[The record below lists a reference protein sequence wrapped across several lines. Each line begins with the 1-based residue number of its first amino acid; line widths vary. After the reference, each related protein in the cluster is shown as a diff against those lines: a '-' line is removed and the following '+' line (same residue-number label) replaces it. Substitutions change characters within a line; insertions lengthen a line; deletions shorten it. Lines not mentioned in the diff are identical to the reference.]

1 MRVAVTGGTGF
12 IGQALIRALR
22 ERGNSV
28 IALSRDIFRAKEIL
42 GDGIELVHWEAGGR
56 PGPWEGELSRSD
68 AVVNLAGEAIFKK
81 RWNTGYKSR
90 IWRSRVD
97 GTQQLIAAIARQT
110 QRPRILINAS
120 AIGFY
125 GPRGGEPIDENGPP
139 GTDFLAQ
146 MVQAWEAEAEKAE
159 PLGLRV
165 VRLRIGVVLDK
176 DGGAL
181 AQMLPPFKIFLGGW
195 AGNGTQYFSWIH
207 RQDLVRIM
215 LHVLDHDHLR
225 GVVNATA
232 PQPLTNKDFSIALGR
247 ALHRPVW
254 APVPAFALKLL
265 LGEAAYVILTGQNVL
280 PKAITAAGYRF
291 VHLEL
296 GEALESILH

>member
-1 MRVAVTGGTGF
+1 M
-12 IGQALIRALR
+12 
-22 ERGNSV
+22 

-42 GDGIELVHWEAGGR
+42 GDGIELVHWEAGGH
-56 PGPWEGELSRSD
+56 PGPWEGEISRSA
-68 AVVNLAGEAIFKK
+68 AVVNLAGEGIFKK
-81 RWNTGYKSR
+81 RWDTGYKSR

-97 GTQQLIAAIARQT
+97 GTRQIVEAIGRQQ
-110 QRPRILINAS
+110 QRPRIFINAS

-125 GPRGGEPIDENGPP
+125 GPRGREPLDENGQP
-139 GTDFLAQ
+139 GSDFLGQ
-146 MVQAWEAEAEKAE
+146 MAQAWEAEAEKAE

-176 DGGAL
+176 VGGAL
-181 AQMLPPFKIFLGGW
+181 AQMLPAFKLFLGGR
-195 AGNGTQYFSWIH
+195 AGHGRQYFSWIH

-215 LHVLDHDHLR
+215 LHVLDHDHI
-225 GVVNATA
+225 GGAVNATA
-232 PQPLTNKDFSIALGR
+232 PQPVTNKNFSVALGR
-247 ALHRPVW
+247 ALHRPVC

-291 VHLEL
+291 VHPGLDK
-296 GEALESILH
+296 ALEAILH

>member
-1 MRVAVTGGTGF
+1 MEGTR
-12 IGQALIRALR
+12 Q
-22 ERGNSV
+22 V
-28 IALSRDIFRAKEIL
+28 
-42 GDGIELVHWEAGGR
+42 
-56 PGPWEGELSRSD
+56 
-68 AVVNLAGEAIFKK
+68 
-81 RWNTGYKSR
+81 
-90 IWRSRVD
+90 
-97 GTQQLIAAIARQT
+97 IAAIARQT

-146 MVQAWEAEAEKAE
+146 MTQAWEAEAEKAE

-165 VRLRIGVVLDK
+165 IRLRIGVVLDK

-181 AQMLPPFKIFLGGW
+181 AQMLPPFKMFLGGW
-195 AGNGTQYFSWIH
+195 AGNGTQYLSWIH

-225 GVVNATA
+225 RAVNATA
-232 PQPLTNKDFSIALGR
+232 PQPVTNKDFNIALGR
-247 ALHRPVW
+247 ALRRPVW

-280 PKAITAAGYRF
+280 PKAITADGYRF
-291 VHLEL
+291 VHPKL

>member
-12 IGQALIRALR
+12 IGRALIRALR
-22 ERGNSV
+22 ERGDSV

-56 PGPWEGELSRSD
+56 PGPWEAEISRSD
-68 AVVNLAGEAIFKK
+68 AVVNLAGEGIFKK
-81 RWNTGYKSR
+81 RWDAGYKSL

-97 GTQQLIAAIARQT
+97 GTRQLIAAIARQT
-110 QRPRILINAS
+110 QQPRILINAS

-125 GPRGGEPIDENGPP
+125 GPRGSEPLDENGQP
-139 GTDFLAQ
+139 GSDVLGQ
-146 MVQAWEAEAEKAE
+146 MAQAWEAEAEKAE

-165 VRLRIGVVLDK
+165 IRLRIGVVLDK

-181 AQMLPPFKIFLGGW
+181 AQMLPAFRMFLGGW
-195 AGNGTQYFSWIH
+195 AGNGAQYFSWIH

-215 LHVLDHDHLR
+215 LHVLDHDHI
-225 GVVNATA
+225 GGAVNATA
-232 PQPLTNKDFSIALGR
+232 PQPATNKDFSVALGR

-254 APVPAFALKLL
+254 APIPTFALKLL

-291 VHLEL
+291 VHPALD
-296 GEALESILH
+296 EALEAILH